1 MLPSRIKSKGEQCI
15 KNVTQTSNLREQW
28 MKICSSK
35 DLFYMVFLCTD
46 IVKGAPTGAKGQ
58 KEKKDMLKYVACIYK
73 LKEKHCV
80 HKHQHEDK
88 LSTVHPYHDRIYWN
102 H

>member
-1 MLPSRIKSKGEQCI
+1 MLNFGIEVFLSVSGSDKQIVESYFKCHIMLPSRIKSKGEQCI

-58 KEKKDMLKYVACIYK
+58 NSLKNATEECKI
-73 LKEKHCV
+73 
-80 HKHQHEDK
+80 
-88 LSTVHPYHDRIYWN
+88 S
-102 H
+102 